1 MGGLIYWSMSKH
13 GNTAYKVKILIQVLI
28 WPTFFFN
35 TAWTLLAKLSC
46 KVFKLSSG
54 IVLATFLLSMFRC
67 KMPFFSFTVKMIPR
81 CFYIVEVYW
90 LHVWDHFHAEKWWY
104 YMVDQNLTWCYFSA
118 FIVPSVLRICLT
130 SLTGAMTEPPPCYTW
145 WWTSWAFPK
154 SVHTIKNFHTL

>member
-1 MGGLIYWSMSKH
+1 ME
-13 GNTAYKVKILIQVLI
+13 IQHIRQKFKFHFWYDQL
-28 WPTFFFN
+28 FFFN
-35 TAWTLLAKLSC
+35 TAWTLLGKLSC
-46 KVFKLSSG
+46 KVFKSSSG

-67 KMPFFSFTVKMIPR
+67 KMPFFFFIHCQNDPTLLLYCWGLLAACLGSFS
-81 CFYIVEVYW
+81 CW
-90 LHVWDHFHAEKWWY
+90 KWWY

-154 SVHTIKNFHTL
+154 SVQTIKKFHTL